1 MRILNEH
8 LLSEGIPGLLAAE
21 IIMITRLWKNGRL
34 KHAKRVFTQREFVI
48 LMHGVAGTY
57 MPKVMSALSKFNIN
71 RKNAI
76 LQSRIK
82 ALTVKDTP
90 ANSISYTDVVAGVI
104 VLANMARHRL

>member
-57 MPKVMSALSKFNIN
+57 MPKVMSALSKFNM
-71 RKNAI
+71 KNTN

-90 ANSISYTDVVAGVI
+90 ANSISYTDVLAGVI